1 MVKIAITVVCAVFLS
16 ACSTLPD
23 WVLAPQF
30 SGLSSAAELGNY
42 SFDWHLSGERQI
54 APLQVFDNGKKT
66 WLQFMPEQV
75 VPAIFQSTPQG
86 DQPLRYTRDGDYLIL
101 DGIWPKLSFRGGSLV
116 AYAERRTTI
125 GAVSKQDT
133 TMSTSAEATPIAV
146 DLDPDMTK
154 VFDISSEAPAES
166 VLSTPSVAPVAPVE
180 FAASPSDD
188 ARRLTSASVSSALLN
203 RPTAFYGVTM
213 QDQNLRKAL
222 GRWARQATW
231 TFGAEH
237 WTVDV
242 DIPISGEATFGDSF
256 EDSVQ
261 DLLSATELAE
271 RPLRPCFYSNRVL
284 RVVAYSQS
292 CDRSAGVRAS

>member
-1 MVKIAITVVCAVFLS
+1 MVRIAIMAVCAVFLS

-23 WVLAPQF
+23 WVKAPQF
-30 SGLSSAAELGNY
+30 AGFSSAAELGNY
-42 SFDWHLSGERQI
+42 SFDWHLSGERQV
-54 APLQVFDNGKKT
+54 APLQVFDNGKKI

-75 VPAIFQSTPQG
+75 VPAVFQSTPQG
-86 DQPLRYTRDGDYLIL
+86 ERPLRYKREGDYLIL
-101 DGIWPKLSFRGGSLV
+101 DGVWQKLSFRGGSLV
-116 AYAERRTTI
+116 AYAERRVMTS
-125 GAVSKQDT
+125 AVPVQDT
-133 TMSTSAEATPIAV
+133 AQFTPAQTTPVALDVNTLLEPGHTENTTATLAISASSSTP
-146 DLDPDMTK
+146 
-154 VFDISSEAPAES
+154 DIS
-166 VLSTPSVAPVAPVE
+166 
-180 FAASPSDD
+180 ASAD
-188 ARRLTSASVSSALLN
+188 ARRLTSPSFSSVRIPPMTSL
-203 RPTAFYGVTM
+203 YGVTI

-222 GRWARQATW
+222 DRWARQASW
-231 TFGAEH
+231 TFGTEH

-292 CDRSAGVRAS
+292 CDRSAGVRES